1 MIFLDTNLKNKSTK
15 INETLQLV
23 KINNE
28 FLPLPSEIEISE
40 SGICNRKC
48 SFVQEAPLILSRKK
62 NLSKKDC

>member
-40 SGICNRKC
+40 SGI
-48 SFVQEAPLILSRKK
+48 L
-62 NLSKKDC
+62 